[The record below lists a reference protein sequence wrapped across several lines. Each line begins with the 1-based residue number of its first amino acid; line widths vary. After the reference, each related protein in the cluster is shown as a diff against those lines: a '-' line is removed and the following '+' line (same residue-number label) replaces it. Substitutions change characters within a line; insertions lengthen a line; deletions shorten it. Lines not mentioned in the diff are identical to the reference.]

1 MTRDELNAKYCMDV
15 VSEGEKPVIEYE
27 VTFTLKGGQPQKAY
41 AVARE
46 GHWLGAVNHVK
57 YDQIPKNYQKYFA
70 HSSAKPVKKLYNHA
84 TEAPKNWD
92 RLLNKD
98 RRIKNL
104 VLPKDV

>member
-57 YDQIPKNYQKYFA
+57 YDQIPKDYQKYFA
-70 HSSAKPVKKLYNHA
+70 SSSVKPVKKLYNHA